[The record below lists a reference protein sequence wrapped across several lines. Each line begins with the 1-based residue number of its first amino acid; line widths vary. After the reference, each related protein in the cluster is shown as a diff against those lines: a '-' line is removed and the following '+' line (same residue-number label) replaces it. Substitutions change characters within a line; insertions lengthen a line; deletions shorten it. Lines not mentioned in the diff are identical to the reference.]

1 MRGIVFGLLTAIA
14 ASGCAA
20 TYKNALCDLSKAS
33 AGVANHYQEYVD
45 KEPDPDTKQARSAE
59 ATQFK
64 EAVKEAATTCGK

>member
-1 MRGIVFGLLTAIA
+1 MRGVVFGLLA
-14 ASGCAA
+14 AMAVSGCAT
-20 TYKNALCDLSKAS
+20 TYKDALCRLSNAS
-33 AGVANHYQEYVD
+33 SGVANHYQEYVD